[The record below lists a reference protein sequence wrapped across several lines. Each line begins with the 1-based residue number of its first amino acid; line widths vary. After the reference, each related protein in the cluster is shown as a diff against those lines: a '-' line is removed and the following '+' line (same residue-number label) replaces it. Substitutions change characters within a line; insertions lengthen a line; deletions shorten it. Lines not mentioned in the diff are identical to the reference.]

1 MSPKSSEDRHKSETD
16 KLLWEQVSSK
26 SRPVRPIG
34 GVDRTLRLQHYYQSD
49 DAHDLIGLVQH
60 VYREDLRRF
69 GYSYPGNGTTTPTWQ
84 RREVETRESAAGS
97 AGGRTGGAARV
108 HAQRAC
114 GLQAAG

>member
-1 MSPKSSEDRHKSETD
+1 MRYDFVGRLETLQDDFASVMASLKLSDTD

-84 RREVETRESAAGS
+84 RREVLSS
-97 AGGRTGGAARV
+97 HQRV
-108 HAQRAC
+108 PR
-114 GLQAAG
+114 